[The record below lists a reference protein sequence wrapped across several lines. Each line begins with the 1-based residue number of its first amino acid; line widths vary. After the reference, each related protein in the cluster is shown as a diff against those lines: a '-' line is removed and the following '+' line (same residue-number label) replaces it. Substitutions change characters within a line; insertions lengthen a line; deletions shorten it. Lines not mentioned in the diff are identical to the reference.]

1 MNQRILAA
9 VVAVAVSTAGCSKA
23 GAEKAQLP
31 TQQAGGANAMGVKAI
46 TPATELEQNVTR
58 VTGQVRSKHEATLG
72 PSATGTLMKVN
83 AKVGDKVKKGDV
95 LAVLDTSNVRIAV
108 DQTRAAKDMADAALQ
123 LATSTLERTR
133 KVAESGG
140 VAASALE
147 QAEIGQ
153 KQAAAQAAQAGAAL
167 RLAEENLRDHS
178 ITAPFD
184 GIITART
191 KNVGDSVAMTPSTPV
206 FSMVDAD
213 GLEIRMM
220 VPESVID
227 SVVPGTVTPGTVNP
241 SGMRF
246 EAKVSNVGAVIDA
259 QSRTV
264 EVLADVTGKTERPL
278 RPGALVEMDFSKAA
292 GDSAPGL
299 FLPSQAVSSKGQDG
313 FVWVVQ
319 DGTVR
324 KRDVRVQRVLPG
336 YVKVLQGL
344 TAEERVL
351 ADASLD
357 VKEGTAVRV
366 TQ

>member
-31 TQQAGGANAMGVKAI
+31 AQQEGSNALGVKAI

-58 VTGQVRSKHEATLG
+58 VTGQVRSKQEAVLG
-72 PSATGTLMKVN
+72 PQATGTLAKVN
-83 AKVGDKVKKGDV
+83 VRVGDKVKKGDV
-95 LAVLDTSNVRIAV
+95 LAQLDTSNVSIAV
-108 DQTRAAKDMADAALQ
+108 DQAKAAKDMAEAALQ
-123 LATSTLERTR
+123 LATSNLERTR

-140 VAASALE
+140 VAANALE
-147 QAEIGQ
+147 QVEIGQ
-153 KQAAAQAAQAGAAL
+153 KQAAAQAAQAGAAY
-167 RLAEENLRDHS
+167 RLAVENLRDHS
-178 ITAPFD
+178 IIAPFN

-206 FSMVDAD
+206 FSIVDTD

-227 SVVPGTVTPGTVNP
+227 NVTPGIVTPGTVNP

-246 EAKVSNVGAVIDA
+246 EAKVANVGAVIDA

-264 EVLADVTGKTERPL
+264 EVLADVTGKTEHPL

-292 GDSAPGL
+292 GDAGNGL
-299 FLPSQAVSSKGQDG
+299 FLPAQAVSSKGQDG

-366 TQ
+366 AQ